1 MNITEFLIVLFAG
14 LGLFF
19 IGIKLI
25 GSHLGQMTGR
35 SFRKWILRLI
45 DRSWSASLLGILFG
59 AITQSTNAVTFIVSS
74 MITAGLVPVR
84 VAMPVVIWANLG
96 TSALVLMATVNIRLF
111 VLGLL
116 AIIGLGYFF
125 NIEKSSRY
133 RHVAAALL
141 GVALLFLGLDFI
153 KQGAAPLRELQAVR
167 DLLGLASHSYGLV
180 FMLGLG
186 LAVVAQSSATVT
198 VVAVTM
204 TKQGLLSMD
213 LTLMAIYGSGL
224 GSALSLWFMTA
235 NVVGMARQLGYIQI
249 FLKAVSALLMVLLFA
264 LERGFD
270 LPLIKAMIG
279 HISPNASL
287 QGAWAYLL
295 MQLLGCLVV
304 TAWAD
309 RLYRFALRTS
319 PATLEETLSKP
330 HYLYE
335 EALGYAETALDL
347 VEKEQSRQLEHL
359 PHYLPSEDRRPSAS
373 VMESGGSPKLHAA
386 NKSVTAEIG
395 EFLTELMDR
404 TQDRDALN
412 RMLNFQ
418 SRNRLLADIQDG
430 LYSLEELLRLTRN
443 DDKAGAV
450 AHGIVEGLD
459 FLLLTLL
466 DTQKSQDEQD
476 RELFL
481 KLTTDNSAVM
491 ERVRDQLLRK
501 GAELS
506 PEALEALFSASSL
519 YERIVWLLRQ
529 YCLLLNGLER

>member
-84 VAMPVVIWANLG
+84 IAMPVVIWANLG
-96 TSALVLMATVNIRLF
+96 TSALVLMATVNIRLL
-111 VLGLL
+111 VLSLL
-116 AIIGLGYFF
+116 GVIGLGYFF

-167 DLLGLASHSYGLV
+167 DLLGLAAQSYGLV
-180 FMLGLG
+180 FMLGVG
-186 LAVVAQSSATVT
+186 LAIVAQSSATVT

-213 LTLMAIYGSGL
+213 LTLMAIYGAGL
-224 GSALSLWFMTA
+224 GSALSLLFMTT

-249 FLKAVSALLMVLLFA
+249 FLKAVSALLMALLFA
-264 LERGFD
+264 LELGFD
-270 LPLIKAMIG
+270 VPLIKAIIG
-279 HISPNASL
+279 HISTDTSL

-295 MQLLGCLVV
+295 MQLLGCFVV
-304 TAWAD
+304 TAWSG
-309 RLYRFALRTS
+309 RLYGLALRIS
-319 PATLEETLSKP
+319 PTTLEETLSKP

-335 EALGYAETALDL
+335 EALGDAETALDL
-347 VEKEQSRQLEHL
+347 VEKEQSRQLERL
-359 PHYLPSEDRRPSAS
+359 PHYLPSEDRRASAS
-373 VMESGGSPKLHAA
+373 VMENCRSPKLHAA

-412 RMLNFQ
+412 RMLNYQ
-418 SRNRLLADIQDG
+418 SRNRLLVDIQDG
-430 LYSLEELLRLTRN
+430 LYRLEELLQPTRA

-459 FLLLTLL
+459 FLALTLL
-466 DTQKSQDEQD
+466 DTLKSKDEQD
-476 RELFL
+476 RALFL
-481 KLTTDNSAVM
+481 KLTTDNSMVM

-506 PEALEALFSASSL
+506 PEAQEALFSGSSL

-529 YCLLLNGLER
+529 YCLLLTSIER

>member
-14 LGLFF
+14 MGLFF
-19 IGIKLI
+19 IGVKLI

-35 SFRKWILRLI
+35 GFRKWILRLV
-45 DRSWSASLLGILFG
+45 DTSWSASLLGILFG

-84 VAMPVVIWANLG
+84 VAMLVVIWANLG
-96 TSALVLMATVNIRLF
+96 TSALVLMATVHIRLF
-111 VLGLL
+111 VLSLL
-116 AIIGLGYFF
+116 GVIGLGYFF

-153 KQGAAPLRELQAVR
+153 KQGSAPLRELQGVR
-167 DLLGLASHSYGLV
+167 YLLGLAAQSYGLV
-180 FMLGLG
+180 FMLGAA
-186 LAVVAQSSATVT
+186 LALIAQSSATVT

-204 TKQGLLSMD
+204 TKLGLLSMD
-213 LTLMAIYGSGL
+213 LTLMAIYGAGL
-224 GSALSLWFMTA
+224 GSALSLWFMTV
-235 NVVGMARQLGYIQI
+235 NVVGLARQLGYIQI
-249 FLKAVSALLMVLLFA
+249 FLKAVSAVLMVLLFS

-270 LPLIKAMIG
+270 LPLIKALIG
-279 HISPNASL
+279 HISTNPSL

-304 TAWAD
+304 TAWSD
-309 RLYRFALRTS
+309 RLYRLALRTS

-335 EALGYAETALDL
+335 EALGDAETALDL
-347 VEKEQSRQLEHL
+347 VEKEQLRQLERL
-359 PHYLPSEDRRPSAS
+359 PHYLPSEDRRASAS
-373 VMESGGSPKLHAA
+373 AMENGGSAKLHAA
-386 NKSVTAEIG
+386 NRSVTAEIG

-404 TQDRDALN
+404 TQDRCTLN
-412 RMLNFQ
+412 CMLNFQ
-418 SRNRLLADIQDG
+418 SRNRLLTDIQDG
-430 LYSLEELLRLTRN
+430 LYRLDELLRPARD

-459 FLLLTLL
+459 FLVLTLL
-466 DTQKSQDEQD
+466 DALKSQDEQD
-476 RELFL
+476 RALFL
-481 KLTTDNSAVM
+481 KLTADKSEVM
-491 ERVRDQLLRK
+491 ERLRNQLLSK
-501 GAELS
+501 GDELS
-506 PEALEALFSASSL
+506 PKAHEALFSASSL

>member
-14 LGLFF
+14 MGLFF
-19 IGIKLI
+19 IGVKLI

-35 SFRKWILRLI
+35 GFRKWILRLV
-45 DRSWSASLLGILFG
+45 DTSWSASLLGILFG
-59 AITQSTNAVTFIVSS
+59 AITQSANAVTFIVSS

-84 VAMPVVIWANLG
+84 VAMLVVIWANLG
-96 TSALVLMATVNIRLF
+96 TSALVLMATVHIRLF
-111 VLGLL
+111 VLSLL
-116 AIIGLGYFF
+116 GVIGLGYFF

-153 KQGAAPLRELQAVR
+153 KQGSAPLRELQGVR
-167 DLLGLASHSYGLV
+167 YLLGLAAQSYGLV
-180 FMLGLG
+180 FMLGAA
-186 LAVVAQSSATVT
+186 LALIAQSSATVT

-204 TKQGLLSMD
+204 TKLGLLSMD

-224 GSALSLWFMTA
+224 GSALSLWFMTV
-235 NVVGMARQLGYIQI
+235 NVVGLARQLGYIQI
-249 FLKAVSALLMVLLFA
+249 FLKAVSAVLMVLLFS

-270 LPLIKAMIG
+270 LPLIKALIG
-279 HISPNASL
+279 HISTNPSL

-304 TAWAD
+304 TAWSD
-309 RLYRFALRTS
+309 RLYRLALRTS

-335 EALGYAETALDL
+335 EALGDAETALDL
-347 VEKEQSRQLEHL
+347 VEKEQLRQLERL
-359 PHYLPSEDRRPSAS
+359 LHYLPSEDRRASAS
-373 VMESGGSPKLHAA
+373 AMENGGSAKLHAA
-386 NKSVTAEIG
+386 NRSVTAEIG

-404 TQDRDALN
+404 TQDRGTLN
-412 RMLNFQ
+412 CMLNFQ
-418 SRNRLLADIQDG
+418 SRNRLLTDIQDG
-430 LYSLEELLRLTRN
+430 LYRLDELLRPARD

-459 FLLLTLL
+459 FLVLTLL
-466 DTQKSQDEQD
+466 DALKSQDEQD
-476 RELFL
+476 RALFL
-481 KLTTDNSAVM
+481 KLTADKSEVM
-491 ERVRDQLLRK
+491 ERLRNQLLSK
-501 GAELS
+501 GDELS
-506 PEALEALFSASSL
+506 PKAHEALFSASSL

>member
-1 MNITEFLIVLFAG
+1 MNITEFLIALFAG

-84 VAMPVVIWANLG
+84 VVMPVVIWANLG

-111 VLGLL
+111 VLSLL
-116 AIIGLGYFF
+116 AVIGLCYFF

-167 DLLGLASHSYGLV
+167 DLLGLAAQSFGLV
-180 FMLGLG
+180 FMLGAA
-186 LAVVAQSSATVT
+186 LAFVAQSSATVT

-204 TKQGLLSMD
+204 TTQGLLSMD
-213 LTLMAIYGSGL
+213 LTLMAIYGAGL
-224 GSALSLWFMTA
+224 GSALSLWFMTT
-235 NVVGMARQLGYIQI
+235 NIVGLARQLGYIQI
-249 FLKAVSALLMVLLFA
+249 FLKAVSALLMVLLFV
-264 LERGFD
+264 LELGFD
-270 LPLIKAMIG
+270 IPLIKALIG
-279 HISPNASL
+279 HISTNTSM

-304 TAWAD
+304 TAWSD
-309 RLYRFALRTS
+309 RLYQLALRTS

-330 HYLYE
+330 QYLYE
-335 EALGYAETALDL
+335 EALGDAETALDL
-347 VEKEQSRQLEHL
+347 VEKEQLRQLERL
-359 PHYLPSEDRRPSAS
+359 VHYLPSEDRRASAS
-373 VMESGGSPKLHAA
+373 VMEDPGSPNLHAA
-386 NKSVTAEIG
+386 NSSVTAEIG

-418 SRNRLLADIQDG
+418 SRNRLLTDIQDG
-430 LYSLEELLRLTRN
+430 LYKLDELLRPTR
-443 DDKAGAV
+443 DDVKARAV
-450 AHGIVEGLD
+450 THGIVEGLD
-459 FLLLTLL
+459 FLMLTLL
-466 DTQKSQDEQD
+466 DTIKSLDEQD
-476 RELFL
+476 RALFL
-481 KLTTDNSAVM
+481 KLTADNSEVM

-501 GAELS
+501 GSELS
-506 PEALEALFSASSL
+506 SDALEALFSSSSL

-529 YCLLLNGLER
+529 YCLLLNGRER